1 MIKWDGKWRERR
13 KRPSNFRA
21 KTENSSFSICSGDAK
36 TLLHLIPLAWSNN
49 IIDLLVMLLFT
60 ADTVKGTHRNCSK
73 NIKFSSIPD
82 QQHKRVKKARKML
95 ILHCQ
100 GQGILQGK
108 TTQ

>member
-1 MIKWDGKWRERR
+1 METSEKEEKGIQTSEQKLRT
-13 KRPSNFRA
+13 A
-21 KTENSSFSICSGDAK
+21 SFSICSGDAK

-49 IIDLLVMLLFT
+49 IIDLLVMLFT
-60 ADTVKGTHRNCSK
+60 ADTVKGTYRNCSK

>member
-1 MIKWDGKWRERR
+1 METGEKEEKGLQTSEQKLRT
-13 KRPSNFRA
+13 A
-21 KTENSSFSICSGDAK
+21 SFSICSGDAK

-49 IIDLLVMLLFT
+49 IIDLLVVLFT
-60 ADTVKGTHRNCSK
+60 ADAVKGTHRNCSR

-100 GQGILQGK
+100 GQGILQGENNSIRNF
-108 TTQ
+108 